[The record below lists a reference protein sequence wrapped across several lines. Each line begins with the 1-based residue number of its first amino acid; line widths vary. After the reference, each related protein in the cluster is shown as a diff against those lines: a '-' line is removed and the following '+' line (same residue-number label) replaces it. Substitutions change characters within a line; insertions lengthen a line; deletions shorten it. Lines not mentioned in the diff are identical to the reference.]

1 MDSETAA
8 LLRDPLTKEPLE
20 LVGEGPGRFLRNPRS
35 GRRFPIRDGIPV
47 FIESGDLGGRNR
59 QFRRLYDRVAIFYD
73 VQSHIYAFLSG
84 QRLAPLR
91 RGFLAEL
98 EFRPGDRVLEVS
110 VGTAWNLRLLPPSID
125 FYGLDISWGM
135 LEQARRNLRRTRRQ
149 ARLFCGEAE
158 NLPFADD
165 CFDAVIQ
172 LGGLN
177 FFNDKG
183 GAVREM
189 IRVAKPGT
197 RLLISDENE
206 KQIRRLY
213 QNIPILGRRLWHPR
227 EGLGP
232 PLDSI
237 PPQMEDLAVRDHA
250 DGRFYT
256 LTFRKPAQRPR

>member
-1 MDSETAA
+1 MDAETAA

-20 LVGEGPGRFLRNPRS
+20 LVREVTREFLLNSRS
-35 GRRFPIRDGIPV
+35 GRRFLLRDGIWV
-47 FIESGDLGGRNR
+47 FVESAELDGRNR

-84 QRLAPLR
+84 QRLGALR
-91 RGFLAEL
+91 RGFLSEL

-110 VGTAWNLRLLPPSID
+110 VGTAWNARLLPPAID
-125 FYGLDISWGM
+125 FYGLDLSWGM
-135 LEQARRNLRRTRRQ
+135 LEKARRNLRRWKRE

-158 NLPFADD
+158 NLPFTDD
-165 CFDAVIQ
+165 AFDVVFQ

-177 FFNDKG
+177 FFNDKAK
-183 GAVREM
+183 AVREM

-206 KQIRRLY
+206 KQVRALY
-213 QNIPILGRRLWHPR
+213 EKIPILGRRLWRHH

-232 PLDSI
+232 PLDLLPAHI
-237 PPQMEDLAVRDHA
+237 AKPVIRNHA

-256 LTFRKPAQRPR
+256 LTFRKPA